1 MKRYLILLAIFIGGC
16 APVQSAP
23 TVDPNVS
30 LAIAQAQLTG
40 TAQAWAMQQQAWTA
54 TAQSWTATPSLT
66 PVPTATP
73 SITPTPTANITATMA
88 FVNAEA
94 EQKRI
99 ALEIE
104 RQQQTNQARA
114 WLPYF
119 IAVLAL
125 CLAGFLGFVGVR
137 RLSYMTVN
145 KDDKGDAP
153 LVVNV
158 VKNKVTDSDKN
169 PNAESGSPDM
179 KDILW
184 NAFEQWLEKNHGIQ
198 PVQPRITAARQ
209 DAVTAQDQFT
219 DLKSRTRVTTAALER
234 LMKENALEK
243 PQAPTPAVSS
253 LPMQTSITDDDYNLP
268 LPQWDLMRKWDGS
281 SKPLGFGRNGLI
293 LSKAASPHILIS
305 GMTGSGKTLFMMRTL
320 ATASLAQGAQV
331 INVAYANSGFGVFT
345 AHKNYHA
352 VRIPKAEA
360 IVEVLTQVYQEL
372 GERKRMIGG
381 EAVEWEHWH
390 PGEEPPRPFLD
401 LFMDEL
407 GNLAEDIYYQNATL
421 NKAMWSLVA
430 RIANEG
436 RKVGIRFVA
445 ALQDPTSKSM
455 DLRFRRNCTLVTF
468 RQGDRVQSDTFIG
481 AQGAEHLP
489 VGHFMAR
496 TDALTVG
503 GGFNP
508 SDIEILE
515 YLSDRAV
522 QVQPAPKWIEAINQ
536 PRIEVDE
543 DPPLILP
550 TREDLPAVKLVD
562 EIAEMA
568 ERIRPLWKAGMSGR
582 AVANLLGLSQYGG
595 SLKTKTDKVIEYLTA
610 TTPTATTTPKEPQNS
625 GFAPDFGVVAG

>member
-1 MKRYLILLAIFIGGC
+1 MKRYFFLIMFGFLAAC

-40 TAQAWAMQQQAWTA
+40 TAQAWGMQQQAWTA
-54 TAQSWTATPSLT
+54 TAQSWTPTPSLT

-99 ALEIE
+99 ALELE

-119 IAVLAL
+119 VAILAL
-125 CLAGFLGFVGVR
+125 GLAGFFGYVFAR
-137 RLSYMTVN
+137 RLAMMPTPIHEGTGKPVPMISVI
-145 KDDKGDAP
+145 DGVVSDIDRAP
-153 LVVNV
+153 NGMAVMDRKY
-158 VKNKVTDSDKN
+158 VKSL
-169 PNAESGSPDM
+169 P
-179 KDILW
+179 L
-184 NAFEQWLEKNHGIQ
+184 
-198 PVQPRITAARQ
+198 ITQERQ
-209 DAVTAQDQFT
+209 NEVTAMAQASDMRGRSKVQ
-219 DLKSRTRVTTAALER
+219 TAALER
-234 LMKENALEK
+234 FMKENALNK
-243 PQAPTPAVSS
+243 PQAPTPAVAS

-305 GMTGSGKTLFMMRTL
+305 GMTGTGKTLFMMRTL

-331 INVAYANSGFGVFT
+331 INIGYSDSGFGVFS

-352 VRIPKAEA
+352 VKIPKAKAEA

-407 GNLAEDIYYQNATL
+407 GNLAEDIYYQNASL

-455 DLRFRRNCTLVTF
+455 DLRFRRNCTLVSF

-550 TREDLPAVKLVD
+550 TQEDLPAVKPVD

-568 ERIRPLWKAGMSGR
+568 ERIRGSWSPELSGR
-582 AVANLLGLSQYGG
+582 QVANLLGLSQYGG
-595 SLKTKTDKVIEYLTA
+595 SLKTKTDKVIAYLTA
-610 TTPTATTTPKEPQNS
+610 TTKPATTTQNMPEIG
-625 GFAPDFGVVAG
+625 GFEAIPG

>member
-1 MKRYLILLAIFIGGC
+1 MKYCRLFFLMILISAC
-16 APVQSAP
+16 APVLSAP

-40 TAQAWAMQQQAWTA
+40 TAQAWGMQQQYWTA
-54 TAQSWTATPSLT
+54 TAQSWTPTPSLT

-73 SITPTPTANITATMA
+73 SITPTPTVDVTATMVVA
-88 FVNAEA
+88 IADAELT
-94 EQKRI
+94 KI
-99 ALEIE
+99 VLETE
-104 RQQQTNQARA
+104 RESNTNKAKA

-125 CLAGFLGFVGVR
+125 CLAGFIGFIGAR
-137 RLSYMTVN
+137 RLAMMPTPIHEATGKPIPMINVIDGVVSDIDRAANGMSVMRSNYVRALPAITS
-145 KDDKGDAP
+145 DRQDKVTATAQTLD
-153 LVVNV
+153 LRSRT
-158 VKNKVTDSDKN
+158 KVTD
-169 PNAESGSPDM
+169 
-179 KDILW
+179 
-184 NAFEQWLEKNHGIQ
+184 
-198 PVQPRITAARQ
+198 
-209 DAVTAQDQFT
+209 
-219 DLKSRTRVTTAALER
+219 AALDR
-234 LMKENALEK
+234 FMKENAINK

-253 LPMQTSITDDDYNLP
+253 LPIQTSITDDDYNLP
-268 LPQWDLMRKWDGS
+268 LPQWDLMRKWDGT

-305 GMTGSGKTLFMMRTL
+305 GMTGTGKTLFMMRTL
-320 ATASLAQGAQV
+320 AVASLAQGAQV
-331 INVAYANSGFGVFT
+331 INVGYSDSGFGVFA

-352 VRIPKAEA
+352 VALPKAEA
-360 IVEVLTQVYQEL
+360 IIECLTQVCQEL
-372 GERKRMIGG
+372 NERKRLIGG
-381 EAVEWEHWH
+381 DAVEWEHWH
-390 PGEEPPRPFLD
+390 QGEEPPRPFLD

-407 GNLAEDIYYQNATL
+407 GNMAEDIYYQNATL
-421 NKAMWSLVA
+421 NKAMWSLVV

-455 DLRFRRNCTLVTF
+455 DLRFRRNCTLVSF

-508 SDIEILE
+508 SDIQILE
-515 YLSDRAV
+515 YLSDRDV
-522 QVQPAPKWIEAINQ
+522 PVQPAPKWIEAINQ
-536 PRIEVDE
+536 PRIMVDD

-550 TREDLPAVKLVD
+550 TQEDIPAVKPVD

-568 ERIRPLWKAGMSGR
+568 ERIRPQWKSGMSGR

-595 SLKTKTDKVIEYLTA
+595 SFKTKTDKVIEYLTA